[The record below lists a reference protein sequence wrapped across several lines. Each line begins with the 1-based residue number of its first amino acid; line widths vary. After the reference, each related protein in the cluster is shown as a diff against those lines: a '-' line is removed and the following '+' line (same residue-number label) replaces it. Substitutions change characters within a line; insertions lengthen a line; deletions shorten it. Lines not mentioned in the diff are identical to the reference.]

1 MLRSTWVGHGERNKN
16 YTGGANTQWHILNI
30 NASLEKDSRDLS
42 STMGNTNAMLVLG
55 LATDIHP

>member
-16 YTGGANTQWHILNI
+16 YTGGANTQWHISNNI

-42 STMGNTNAMLVLG
+42 STMGNTIAMLGRV
-55 LATDIHP
+55 